1 VSKRGS
7 HPPAKGSRFAAVPGR
22 PRRASAS
29 TRSLDEACAA
39 LASRLRG
46 RLPELEATIATR
58 VYAISDPRE
67 VADPTY
73 LHSLHGA
80 LTAALDYA
88 LAVIE
93 LGERRAPG
101 VPPSLLAEARLAAR
115 AGVPLDTVLRRYI
128 AGNALLGDFFLEEAE
143 HVEVSSAALR
153 RLLRRQATLS
163 DRLLE
168 AVSEEHVR
176 EAKSWPS
183 SSAERRRECV
193 KGLLAG
199 ELVDHAELGYD
210 LDAHHLALMAK
221 GEGSP
226 EVMRVLAGKLD
237 RRLLAVC
244 REEEPIWAC
253 WLGGRRPLA
262 AEQALRALGEIS
274 LDRVLVTV
282 GEPGEGLSGWRLSH
296 RQAKAA
302 LPIAERRGQPT
313 LRYAD
318 VALPASILRDDL
330 VATSLRQLY
339 LEPLE
344 RARDGGNVARE
355 TLRAYFAAE
364 RNISSTA
371 AALGVDRRTVANRIR
386 AIEDLFDRPLKDF
399 ATELENAL
407 RLDD

>member
-1 VSKRGS
+1 MSKRGL
-7 HPPAKGSRFAAVPGR
+7 HPLAGGSRFAAVAGR

-29 TRSLDEACAA
+29 TRSLDEACSA
-39 LASRLRG
+39 LASSLRG
-46 RLPELEATIATR
+46 HLPELEATIATR

-101 VPPSLLAEARLAAR
+101 VPPALLAEARLAAR
-115 AGVPLDTVLRRYI
+115 AGVALETVLRRYC
-128 AGNALLGDFFLEEAE
+128 AGNALLGDFLVEEAE
-143 HVEVSSAALR
+143 RAEVSSSALR
-153 RLLRRQATLS
+153 RLLGRQATLF

-183 SSAERRRECV
+183 SSAERHRECV
-193 KGLLAG
+193 KSLLAG
-199 ELVDHAELGYD
+199 ELVDHSELGYD

-226 EVMRVLAGKLD
+226 EAMRVLAGRLG

-253 WLGGRRPLA
+253 WLGGRRPLE

-274 LDRVLVTV
+274 LDRVFVTV

-302 LPIAERRGQPT
+302 LPIAERRGQAI

-318 VALPASILRDDL
+318 VTLLASILRDDL

-344 RARDGGNVARE
+344 RARDGGKVGRE

-371 AALGVDRRTVANRIR
+371 AALGVDRRTVTNRIR
-386 AIEDLFDRPLKDF
+386 AIEDLFGRPLKDF
-399 ATELENAL
+399 ATELETAL

>member
-1 VSKRGS
+1 VSKRGL
-7 HPPAKGSRFAAVPGR
+7 HPLADNPRFAAGGR
-22 PRRASAS
+22 SRRASTS
-29 TRSLDEACAA
+29 IRSLDDAGSV

-46 RLPELEATIATR
+46 RLPDLEAALATR

-73 LHSLHGA
+73 LHSLHSA
-80 LTAALDYA
+80 LTATLEYS

-93 LGERRAPG
+93 LGERRAPSI
-101 VPPSLLAEARLAAR
+101 PPALLAEARLAAR
-115 AGVPLDTVLRRYI
+115 VGVALDTVLRRYC
-128 AGNALLGDFFLEEAE
+128 AGNALFCDFLAEEAE
-143 HVEVSSAALR
+143 HAEVSSSALR
-153 RLLRRQATLS
+153 RLLRRQATLF

-176 EAKSWPS
+176 EAKIWPS

-193 KGLLAG
+193 KSLLAG
-199 ELVDHAELGYD
+199 ELVDHSELGYD
-210 LDAHHLALMAK
+210 LDTHHLALMAK

-226 EVMRVLAGKLD
+226 EAMRALAGRLD

-244 REEEPIWAC
+244 REEESIWAC
-253 WLGGRRPLA
+253 WLGGRHPLE
-262 AEQALRALGEIS
+262 AEQALLALGEIS
-274 LDRVLVTV
+274 LNRVFVTI
-282 GEPGEGLSGWRLSH
+282 GEPGVGLSGWRLSH

-302 LPIAERRGQPT
+302 LPIAERRGQSI

-318 VALPASILRDDL
+318 VVLRASILRDDL
-330 VATSLRQLY
+330 VATSLHQIY

-344 RARDGGNVARE
+344 SARDGGKVGQE
-355 TLRAYFAAE
+355 TLRAYFASE

-386 AIEDLFDRPLKDF
+386 AIEDLFGRPLKDL
-399 ATELENAL
+399 ATEMEIAL